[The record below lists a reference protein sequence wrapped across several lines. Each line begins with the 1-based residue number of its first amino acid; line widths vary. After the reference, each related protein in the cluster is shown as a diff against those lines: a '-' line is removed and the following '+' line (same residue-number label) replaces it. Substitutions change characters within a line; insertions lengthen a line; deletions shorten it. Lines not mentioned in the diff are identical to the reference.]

1 MSLRFSLLGLVALVS
16 FAGLASAALVRPGP
30 QWLSLVVTLTV
41 VMIIAQSLR
50 AVLRDGESRAAAVG
64 WLLFAVA
71 YLALAI
77 GPWLG
82 SVVGPNLLSSQ
93 ALNYAQVQWR
103 KESPSDTTIDVSMSR
118 VNLNSVYSTVVDG
131 TSNSLIWSTSGPNW
145 VTDVDGW
152 VYQRLANFS
161 GANRVPVNA
170 FHLSGQWL
178 TSWLAGWLG
187 SAIAVALWRRRGQVA
202 QDPELAKAG

>member
-41 VMIIAQSLR
+41 VMIVAQSLR
-50 AVLRDGESRAAAVG
+50 AVLQDGESRAAAIG

-71 YLALAI
+71 YLALTI

-103 KESPSDTTIDVSMSR
+103 KESVPEASVDSMAR
-118 VNLNSVYSTVVDG
+118 VNLN
-131 TSNSLIWSTSGPNW
+131 
-145 VTDVDGW
+145 
-152 VYQRLANFS
+152 
-161 GANRVPVNA
+161 
-170 FHLSGQWL
+170 
-178 TSWLAGWLG
+178 
-187 SAIAVALWRRRGQVA
+187 
-202 QDPELAKAG
+202 